1 MKAILAI
8 DQGTTSTRAVAFLL
22 NGKKLFSTQLEFKQ
36 YFPKNGWVEHNP
48 NEIWLKTLKVI
59 KNVSGKC
66 KRKKIKI
73 VTIGITNQRETTVLW
88 DKTKGKPVYNAIVW
102 QDRRT
107 EDFCNKLK
115 INNKESIIR
124 KKTGLFLDPYFSAT
138 KARWIINN
146 IPKAKRLIKEKKLLF
161 GTIDTFLIWKL
172 TNGKVHATDATN
184 ASRTMLFNIN
194 KNKWD
199 NEILKLFSISKNILP
214 DVKNSA
220 DNFGT
225 TKKSIIGR
233 AIPINGVVGDQQA
246 ATIGQCCFSKG
257 SVKSTYGTG
266 AFVMM
271 NTGSKKIFSKNKLLT
286 TICYRIN
293 NKTVYALEGSIF
305 VAGAGVQW
313 VRDKL
318 KLINN
323 AYETEK
329 IAKSKKDNNGVYL
342 VPAFT
347 GLGAPYWSPNS
358 RGVLCGLTRN
368 SDWKDIVRAV
378 IESVAYQSFDL
389 FKAMNRDGLKPN
401 LVKVDGGMVSNNW
414 FSQFLSDILGIKVI
428 RPKIHETT
436 ALGAAF
442 MAGLYIGEFKSL
454 ESISKRWKIDKRFS
468 PKINKSSRIKLLKG
482 WEQAIKKTLV

>member
-1 MKAILAI
+1 MRAILAI
-8 DQGTTSTRAVAFLL
+8 DQGTTSTRAIIFSV
-22 NGKKLFSTQLEFKQ
+22 NGKKLFSSQLEFKQ
-36 YFPKNGWVEHNP
+36 YFPKNGWVEHDP
-48 NEIWLKTLKVI
+48 SEIWLKTLKVI
-59 KNVSGKC
+59 KNVTKKC
-66 KRKKIKI
+66 TNKKIKI
-73 VTIGITNQRETTVLW
+73 ITIGITNQRETVVLW
-88 DKTKGKPVYNAIVW
+88 DKTNGKPVYNAIVW

-107 EDFCNKLK
+107 EDYCKKLK
-115 INNKESIIR
+115 IKNKEKIIR

-138 KARWIINN
+138 KARWIIKNVS
-146 IPKAKRLIKEKKLLF
+146 KAKKLIKEKKLLF

-199 NEILKLFSISKNILP
+199 KEILKIFSISKNILP
-214 DVKNSA
+214 EVKNSA
-220 DNFGT
+220 DNFGE
-225 TKKSIIGR
+225 TKRSIIGKV
-233 AIPINGVVGDQQA
+233 IPINGVVGDQQA
-246 ATIGQCCFSKG
+246 ATIGQCCFLKG

-293 NKTVYALEGSIF
+293 NKTIYALEGSIF
-305 VAGAGVQW
+305 IAGAGVQW
-313 VRDKL
+313 LRDKL

-329 IAKSKKDNNGVYL
+329 IAKSKKNNNGVYL

-358 RGVLCGLTRN
+358 RGVLSGLTRN
-368 SDWKDIVRAV
+368 SDWKDIVRAT
-378 IESVAYQSFDL
+378 IESVAYQTFDL
-389 FKAMNRDGLKPN
+389 FKAMNRDGLKPK
-401 LVKVDGGMVSNNW
+401 VIKVDGGMVSNNW
-414 FSQFLSDILGIKVI
+414 FAQFLSNILGIKVI
-428 RPKIHETT
+428 RSKTNETT

-442 MAGLYIGEFKSL
+442 MAGYQIGVYNSLDDIKSNWKKNRDFTPKF
-454 ESISKRWKIDKRFS
+454 SKSYR
-468 PKINKSSRIKLLKG
+468 NKLLQG
-482 WEQAIKKTLV
+482 WKQAIRKTLA